1 MLASA
6 GYYALLRDEYPLAF
20 NLTLIVLCLLSM
32 GLGSFLRIRLYLVLG
47 FAAILVDVVSIVIKV
62 VRVADQTAQ
71 RATIGALLLV
81 IGMGLVG
88 GAIYYKTRR
97 EQVDDVIDRWRKKL
111 GAWE

>member
-1 MLASA
+1 M
-6 GYYALLRDEYPLAF
+6 AF
-20 NLTLIVLCLLSM
+20 DLTLISRSLVSM

-47 FAAILVDVVSIVIKV
+47 FATVLVDVVSIVIKV
-62 VRVADQTAQ
+62 VRAAEQTAQ

-81 IGMGLVG
+81 IGIGLVG

-97 EQVDDVIDRWRKKL
+97 DQVDNVIDHWRKKL